1 MSLFNSS
8 SKWRSL
14 WAVAGL
20 ALCIGLPVNADT
32 AANTLPTEKAL
43 KSDLTNAQKLPD
55 GDDKNTLISTI
66 QGSLDLL
73 KQIQT
78 QQKAN
83 DDLQNTIAAADAEI
97 QKIIMTRK
105 PLRNNWE
112 QRKAAITTMFPWMTY
127 KSYWKN
133 SLLNNSRHK
142 RI

>member
-32 AANTLPTEKAL
+32 AANTLPTEKSL

-97 QKIIMTRK
+97 QK
-105 PLRNNWE
+105 NNNDA
-112 QRKAAITTMFPWMTY
+112 QTFKKQLGTAKSSDYNNVCSTTADTNGFKY
-127 KSYWKN
+127 C
-133 SLLNNSRHK
+133 
-142 RI
+142 